1 LHKNKQTPHP
11 KPLIIEAKPASIIA
25 AGSLAVLTIL
35 FFWGFELRSISRL
48 FLQSVVLMV
57 PLWLGL
63 YFFLYRKLSFSIS
76 FDFKVLITGILLSVF
91 FSYQIIA
98 PQINLSNY
106 VFMIVIT
113 SLMFLLF
120 YLSFLMT
127 LLNNEKMRLNNIF
140 LTLAFIFG
148 FIGTLIVIFNSL
160 SIRMY
165 GDDFCS
171 AVQFEKLG
179 LWKSGLW
186 LYNSWSARFFS
197 NFLVVGFSNQYRA
210 PIIFL
215 FFIPL
220 SLYFSFLNIVK
231 SDLVERCLL
240 ALAVAFFIPF
250 SIYIVTPDLYKSLY
264 WISSALTL
272 LPLLVM
278 IPIYL
283 TIINQYL
290 STNQRNFQW
299 SLIVGMLLSFAIS
312 TTHEVAALGWLIMHA
327 IGLIW
332 FYLVGSKN
340 IGLRNYLF
348 AGLISASIGIIVLL
362 SSPGV
367 GARVAS
373 QTFPPPPPVKEIIL
387 LTTRDFLDFI
397 KNISWPIYQY
407 HGESRSGWF
416 FIVAAGG
423 LGWISET
430 TIRRHFR
437 SAALVF
443 ITTIA
448 MVVVSFFP
456 GVYIT
461 SSTIPLRTQFI
472 PSLYLVF
479 GVFVFGTCLPRFTNN
494 LLKTSLTFLI
504 MMIMFSGARISL
516 SQLMLTIEP
525 MRQFAREW
533 DLRDETVRTTS
544 ELPQR
549 IEDVPWDKH
558 EQGFNCVQLYYQT
571 KK

>member
-1 LHKNKQTPHP
+1 MHNNKIPKS
-11 KPLIIEAKPASIIA
+11 KPLIIKEKLASIVA

-48 FLQSVVLMV
+48 FLQSIVLMV

-63 YFFLYRKLSFSIS
+63 YFFLYRKLSLSIS
-76 FDFKVLITGILLSVF
+76 FDLKVLITGVLLSIL

-98 PQINLSNY
+98 PQINLFNY

-120 YLSFLMT
+120 YLSFLMS

-140 LTLAFIFG
+140 STLAFIIG
-148 FIGTLIVIFNSL
+148 LIGTVIVIINSL

-179 LWKSGLW
+179 LLKSGLW

-197 NFLVVGFSNQYRA
+197 NFFVVGFSNQYRG
-210 PIIFL
+210 PIFFL
-215 FFIPL
+215 FFIQI
-220 SLYFSFLNIVK
+220 SIFFSFLNFVK
-231 SDLVERCLL
+231 RDTVDRFLL

-283 TIINQYL
+283 SIIYQYL
-290 STNQRNFQW
+290 SKNQRNFQW
-299 SLIVGMLLSFAIS
+299 SLIVGVLLSFAIT
-312 TTHEVAALGWLIMHA
+312 TTHEIAALGWFIMHA

-332 FYLVGSKN
+332 SYLVGSKN

-348 AGLISASIGIIVLL
+348 AGLIAASIGIIVLL

-373 QTFPPPPPVKEIIL
+373 QSFPPPPPIKEIIL
-387 LTTRDFLDFI
+387 FTARDVFDFV
-397 KNISWPIYQY
+397 KNISLPIYRY

-416 FIVAAGG
+416 FIIAVGG

-430 TIRRHFR
+430 PIHRHFR
-437 SAALVF
+437 DAALVF
-443 ITTIA
+443 IATIA
-448 MVVVSFFP
+448 MIVVSFFP

-479 GVFVFGTCLPRFTNN
+479 GVFTFGMCLPRFSNN
-494 LLKTSLTFLI
+494 LLKTFLTFLI
-504 MMIMFSGARISL
+504 MIIMFSGAYVGV
-516 SQLMLTIEP
+516 SQLLLTIEP

-533 DLRDETVRTTS
+533 DLRDETVRMTL
-544 ELPQR
+544 EAPQR
-549 IEDVPWDKH
+549 IEDVPWDKY
-558 EQGFNCVQLYYQT
+558 EQGFNCVQSYYQT